1 MTKNQQRAIC
11 FPIIAVL
18 LAILI
23 VANVAAGIFAGA
35 ITNFFT
41 GGVQV
46 DFDSEEMQQTLQQSD
61 QLVRTLAEDSI
72 VLLKNQEDADGEP
85 ALPLSDDELKVN
97 LFGFSAYDPSDAA
110 SFDGFLMKG
119 IGSGSSTIAESKAIT
134 LQDALTEN
142 GIEYNT
148 ELEAIYDNFNVGR
161 GSTADNAY
169 WLDEPDL
176 TAAQFDQAEEYS
188 DVAIVVFSRL
198 GGENI
203 GEQPHQQTQGAVNPD
218 KTYLEITDPEQ
229 ELLDEVTAR
238 FGKVIVLLNTSNAM
252 HCGFLDAENVDA
264 AMYVGLTGQSGAIA
278 IGEILKG
285 EKLDGSQFSP
295 SGKLSDLYSYDPS
308 NDPAYNN
315 TESASSGNSGTN
327 IQYSENIYFG
337 YRWYETADAEGYFE
351 AQGSSYE
358 EQVQFPFGFGLS
370 YTEFEWDLLSVTIG
384 EDEVALG
391 SAGELN
397 DANKNTTIT
406 VKVLVTNTGDV
417 IGKDVVELYYTP
429 EYIKGEVEKSEVNL
443 LDFAKTV
450 ELEPGQSQELTLTF
464 TAYDMASFDAT
475 DANNNGQATYEL
487 DEGTYTISF
496 RTDSHTLKMN
506 GGDEMANNT
515 VDFEIAADIAFTEDP
530 VTGETVEA
538 RFTGEDAYAG
548 VPIDGSTAGV
558 TQEYLSRADFAG
570 TFPDE
575 QAALPTNAE
584 EVNTIAAEWY
594 DPTYETDTAPTQ
606 GVNNGADALMLT
618 TTGAGDTV
626 EYNLDLFETLVD
638 YDAPEWETLLN
649 QISVSDLFNLVNNSG
664 FFSPAIDS
672 VGKPRQAD
680 FDGPAGF
687 NTNSLSGDW
696 GGSTVTDSWTAYPCE
711 CLLGCSWNKE
721 LMLQMGLSMGVE
733 ASMTGINGWY
743 APGINLH
750 RTNYTSRNYEYYS
763 EDPIL
768 SGNLAAN
775 VIHGAKINGLYCYM
789 KHFVV
794 SESGPNGRD
803 WNTWLPE
810 QALRELY
817 LKPFEIAVKEGHSNA
832 VMSSF
837 NNLGSIWTGANYA
850 LLTDIL
856 RNEWGFRGT
865 VVTDWSMGGDPGT
878 MNPEQGLRAGNDIWL
893 NPMGFTLGA
902 PDTSDPTNIA
912 CARRSAHDVL
922 FTLVDTIHYQDT
934 FDRDSLD
941 TIFNASVGVANR
953 NEGTAWWIAL
963 LVVIDVLAVGGL
975 VVWSVFLIR
984 DKKSAVKA

>member
-1 MTKNQQRAIC
+1 MTKKKQRAIC

-46 DFDSEEMQQTLQQSD
+46 DFESEEMQQTLQQSD

-119 IGSGSSTIAESKAIT
+119 IGSGSSTIADSKAIT
-134 LQDALTEN
+134 LQGALEEN

-148 ELEAIYDNFNVGR
+148 ELEAIYDEFEVGR

-285 EKLDGSQFSP
+285 EKLNGDQFSP

-351 AQGSSYE
+351 AQGSSYD

-370 YTEFEWDLLSVTIG
+370 YTEFEWDLLGVTIG
-384 EDEVALG
+384 EEEVALG
-391 SAGELN
+391 SAGALT
-397 DANKNTTIT
+397 DANKNDTIT
-406 VKVLVTNTGDV
+406 VRVLVTNTGDV

-429 EYIKGEVEKSEVNL
+429 EYIDGEVEKSEVNL

-450 ELEPGQSQELTLTF
+450 ELEPNQSQELTLTF

-475 DANNNGQATYEL
+475 DANNNGASTYEL
-487 DEGTYTISF
+487 YAGTYTISF

-515 VDFEIAADIAFTEDP
+515 VDFDIAEDITFPEDP
-530 VTGETVEA
+530 VTGETVEP
-538 RFTGEDAYAG
+538 RFTGEDTYAG

-575 QAALPTNAE
+575 QAPIPTEAGAA
-584 EVNTIAAEWY
+584 NTIGAEWY
-594 DPTYETDTAPTQ
+594 DPTYETETAPTQ
-606 GVNNGADALMLT
+606 GVTGDEALLLT
-618 TTGAGDTV
+618 TVNEDESV
-626 EYNLDLFETLVD
+626 EYNLDLFETLSD
-638 YDAPEWETLLN
+638 YDAAEWETLLD
-649 QISVSDLFNLVNNSG
+649 QISVADLFNLVNNSG
-664 FFSPAIDS
+664 FFSPEIAS

-711 CLLGCSWNKE
+711 CLLGCSWNKD
-721 LMLQMGLSMGVE
+721 LLLQMGLSMGVE

-763 EDPIL
+763 EAPIL

-817 LKPFEIAVKEGHSNA
+817 LKPFEIAVKEGGSNA
-832 VMSSF
+832 IMSSF

-865 VVTDWSMGGDPGT
+865 VVTDWSMGGEPGG

-912 CARRSAHDVL
+912 CARRSAHNVL
-922 FTLVDTIHYQDT
+922 FTLVDTIHYLDT

-941 TIFNASVGVANR
+941 TIFNAEVGVADR
-953 NEGTAWWIAL
+953 DEGSPWWIAL
-963 LVVIDVLAVGGL
+963 LVVFDVLAVGGL
-975 VVWSVFLIR
+975 VVWSVFLLR
-984 DKKSAVKA
+984 NKKGEANA